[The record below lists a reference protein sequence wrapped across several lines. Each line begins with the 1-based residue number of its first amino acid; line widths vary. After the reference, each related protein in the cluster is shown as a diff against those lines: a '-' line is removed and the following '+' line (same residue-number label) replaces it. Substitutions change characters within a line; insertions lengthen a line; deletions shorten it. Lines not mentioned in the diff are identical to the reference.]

1 MEMYSLLW
9 SLIADL
15 FFGNWC
21 NDFISQNVIPK
32 KNAIPPLVSKIN
44 KERSIIEYWNN
55 EEISMFE
62 FLEIKETLPKAQQ
75 TQRICSLAP
84 LIWGILKA
92 LQHALYL
99 REE

>member
-1 MEMYSLLW
+1 M
-9 SLIADL
+9 
-15 FFGNWC
+15 
-21 NDFISQNVIPK
+21 
-32 KNAIPPLVSKIN
+32 VSKIN